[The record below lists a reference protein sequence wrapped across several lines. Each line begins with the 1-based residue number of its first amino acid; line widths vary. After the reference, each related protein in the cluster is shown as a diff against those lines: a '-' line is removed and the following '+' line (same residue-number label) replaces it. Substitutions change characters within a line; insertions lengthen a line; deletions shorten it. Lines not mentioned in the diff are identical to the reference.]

1 MACLTSVFGT
11 SPVISLPHADSP
23 PMFHLMSQMNYLDQ
37 CAFKHTKPTYFV
49 RVSRIKRWWW
59 IFHLWFST
67 GCWSLWCYKVGIL
80 STLLIFCEVN
90 PLTTN
95 GPPSQRSSHTELWF
109 FFVSPNKMWTNIE
122 IASKLRSHVT
132 RVTLP
137 QWDVSTQCPMQTNN
151 LPRNF
156 HFQNLIF
163 TSYIGVRLCWTLSAQ
178 FLQQRNR
185 GNQIT
190 CFIITKAN
198 KGCHTDS
205 LKYISIQ
212 TSQHVF

>member
-1 MACLTSVFGT
+1 MLS
-11 SPVISLPHADSP
+11 S
-23 PMFHLMSQMNYLDQ
+23 
-37 CAFKHTKPTYFV
+37 
-49 RVSRIKRWWW
+49 
-59 IFHLWFST
+59 
-67 GCWSLWCYKVGIL
+67 IL
-80 STLLIFCEVN
+80 N
-90 PLTTN
+90 PLTLL
-95 GPPSQRSSHTELWF
+95 GSAESRGDDEFFICDSSQDADLYDVIRWEYSPHYSSFVRWIHWLPMDPPHKDPVIQNFDF

-137 QWDVSTQCPMQTNN
+137 QPWDVSTQCPMQTNN

-190 CFIITKAN
+190 CFITTKAN

-205 LKYISIQ
+205 LQYISIQ